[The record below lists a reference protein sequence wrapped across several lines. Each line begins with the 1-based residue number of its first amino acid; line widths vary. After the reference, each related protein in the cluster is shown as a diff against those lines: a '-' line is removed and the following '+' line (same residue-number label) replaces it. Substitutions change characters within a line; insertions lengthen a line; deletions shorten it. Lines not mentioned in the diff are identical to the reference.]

1 MVGPPP
7 VIRVFIVAGVRLYRD
22 GLAAILPR
30 RDGIAVVGT
39 AETWEAGALEVRLAR
54 PDIVLLDMAVA
65 DGPDAISTIVAGG
78 AGAKVVALAVPESEP
93 EVIAY
98 AEAGVSGFV
107 TREESVTDLVAA
119 IESAARGQVA
129 CSPRVAAAL
138 LHRVTAMS
146 HPAAPDSRLT
156 RRESEIATLLDE
168 GLSNKEIAQRL
179 CIERATVKNH
189 VHNILE
195 KLEVRSRFEVA
206 ERVGARPGT
215 RPHPV

>member
-1 MVGPPP
+1 MVRPPP
-7 VIRVFIVAGVRLYRD
+7 VIRVFIVARVRLYRD

-30 RDGIAVVGT
+30 RDGVAVVGT
-39 AETWEAGALEVRLAR
+39 AATWEAAAADVRVLD

-65 DGPDAISTIVAGG
+65 GG
-78 AGAKVVALAVPESEP
+78 ADVISEIVGGADGAKVVALAVPESDA

-107 TREESVTDLVAA
+107 TREQSVSDLVAA

-138 LHRVTAMS
+138 LHHVTAMS
-146 HPAAPDSRLT
+146 HPAVPDSRLT
-156 RRESEIATLLDE
+156 RRESEIATLLDQ

-195 KLEVRSRFEVA
+195 KLEVRSRFDVA
-206 ERVGARPGT
+206 DRVGARSG